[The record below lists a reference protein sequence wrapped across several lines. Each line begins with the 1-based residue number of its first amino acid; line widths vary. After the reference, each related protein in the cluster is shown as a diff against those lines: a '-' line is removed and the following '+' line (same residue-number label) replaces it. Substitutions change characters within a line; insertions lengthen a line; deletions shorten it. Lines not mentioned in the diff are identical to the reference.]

1 MVFNLRLINQSFDHL
16 NLGNSIQ
23 NPLPFFVVF
32 LSLQLWLCWWKSYF
46 SEVFTFF
53 FSRHSR
59 GFADVSPCFPWF
71 FFIFPYFSHGSHGFP
86 LIFSPWFPAGHRRSV
101 ASISWAP
108 QPKATPGR
116 CASWRSASK
125 RRSDENEK
133 RPRTKWWVLY
143 AYLYIYIYI
152 SWYIIY
158 REYITYIYIYIHREC
173 MYIHTYE
180 MY

>member
-1 MVFNLRLINQSFDHL
+1 MVFYLRLINQSFDL

-23 NPLPFFVVF
+23 NPLPFLAVL
-32 LSLQLWLCWWKSYF
+32 LSLQLFFCWWKSYF
-46 SEVFTFF
+46 SEVFTNFF
-53 FSRHSR
+53 TTLPRICRCFSMFSM
-59 GFADVSPCFPWF
+59 F

-143 AYLYIYIYI
+143 AYLYIYI

-158 REYITYIYIYIHREC
+158 REYITYIYI
-173 MYIHTYE
+173 HT
-180 MY
+180 